1 MRLEECPVRPALNAI
16 GGYPILAAKPVIL
29 LRARAASPRHDRCQP
44 LEPVSQKFTTPLAK
58 IADPI
63 YAPPKREDIVKNL
76 LAAVDDVLAC
86 EEALFERLKGDE
98 QIPPFEKPEPPKSED
113 FLEWQKPLPGHQV
126 FTNPYHDSLSDN
138 LNVQVEATA
147 RELEERRE
155 RLKAG

>member
-1 MRLEECPVRPALNAI
+1 MSAAGAGEPEVYDPVGQDRRSDLRPTETR
-16 GGYPILAAKPVIL
+16 GYCQK
-29 LRARAASPRHDRCQP
+29 SPGRGR
-44 LEPVSQKFTTPLAK
+44 
-58 IADPI
+58 
-63 YAPPKREDIVKNL
+63 RR
-76 LAAVDDVLAC
+76 LAC
-86 EEALFERLKGDE
+86 GEALFERLKGDE